1 LRVLT
6 DWRWRGLVEGGKG
19 PLAPRDGTAAT
30 HPIVTFCVLPN
41 LIEWFYNQIL
51 RYSFEHFLG
60 TNARLLLDP
69 SRRISAMFA
78 RKTKLQSE
86 RLMADV
92 YLGIMIAG
100 VNTLVVFGSGCRVRD
115 HMKAASVAG
124 RSAPTFG

>member
-6 DWRWRGLVEGGKG
+6 DWRWRGLVEGSKG

-30 HPIVTFCVLPN
+30 QPIVTFCVLPN

-60 TNARLLLDP
+60 TNAHLLLDP
-69 SRRISAMFA
+69 SRRRSAMFG
-78 RKTKLQSE
+78 RKNKFQSE

-100 VNTLVVFGSGCRVRD
+100 VNTLVVLG
-115 HMKAASVAG
+115 AAVA
-124 RSAPTFG
+124 FVII